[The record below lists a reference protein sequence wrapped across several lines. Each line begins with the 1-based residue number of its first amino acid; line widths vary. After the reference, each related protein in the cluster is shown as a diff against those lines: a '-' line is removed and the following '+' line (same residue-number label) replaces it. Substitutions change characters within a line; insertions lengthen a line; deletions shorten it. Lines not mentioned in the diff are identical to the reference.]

1 MTSSARVL
9 AWVRFSHSSLVAF
22 EFGVEIRPDGTSGRY
37 IRGALDGGAW
47 FMLRASDWGL
57 ACV

>member
-1 MTSSARVL
+1 M
-9 AWVRFSHSSLVAF
+9 AF